1 MFPKDIE
8 AIEVKKKE
16 EVAKYEKNTKMD
28 NSLSLSELIDF
39 DELQAVQDSI
49 AKTVGISSVIS
60 SPDGE
65 PLTRFSYPTV
75 FCSLIQSTEEWKWR
89 CLLSFKEMSEKAS
102 ALKMAKSQNLWIYGT
117 TSQSASERRNKS
129 EHHSG
134 KKRCC

>member
-16 EVAKYEKNTKMD
+16 EVAKYEKNTKMG

-75 FCSLIQSTEEWKWR
+75 FLFLDTINGRRETA
-89 CLLSFKEMSEKAS
+89 LSS
-102 ALKMAKSQNLWIYGT
+102 IV
-117 TSQSASERRNKS
+117 
-129 EHHSG
+129 
-134 KKRCC
+134 